1 MASTSINPT
10 SMANSLATAYT
21 QAAQDQLT
29 TQTNK
34 AQATSTALTSLRSA
48 LSTFN
53 TALTSLSAKKGLT
66 QNTATFSNTA
76 IGTATANATA
86 QAGSYSFFVEKLAT
100 GSQVAYQDLPA
111 AAASEGGPI
120 VVQMPDGAKINVTLA
135 DADGDGTISQAEVA
149 RAINL
154 APDNQG
160 KLTATTV
167 SANGKTQL
175 VLTAAQTGGVVDPVT
190 GVVPNI
196 TIDASGLP
204 AGTLQTALG
213 GAPNVLAAA
222 QNAVVWLGA
231 QGTGIKL
238 EQASNTFTSIPGV
251 SITFN
256 QAMSAGATPVT
267 LTVAG
272 DASGTAA
279 NVQSF
284 VDAYNA
290 LDKVLDGLTA
300 SGSADGKTSAGVF
313 ASDAGIRALR
323 GKLSS
328 ILRQSF
334 GGLSAIDLGVTSD
347 RNGNLNLDSSKLA
360 KALAAHPDGLS
371 QVFGSTSITSG
382 SGSGLLGALNDYAG
396 VWLNSANGLLK
407 SRQDS
412 VQRTQTALTDKQ
424 TRLDATF
431 KLYYER
437 YLQQFSALQTL
448 QDQMSQT
455 SDMFS
460 SLSTSG

>member
-10 SMANSLATAYT
+10 SMANTLATAYT

-34 AQATSTALTSLRSA
+34 AQATSTALNSLRSA
-48 LSTFN
+48 LNTFN
-53 TALTSLSAKKGLT
+53 SAVASLSAKKGLS
-66 QNTATFSNTA
+66 QNTATFSNPA
-76 IGTATANATA
+76 IGSASATSTA

-120 VVQMPDGAKINVTLA
+120 VVQMPDGTTINVALA
-135 DADGDGTISQAEVA
+135 DADNDGTISQAEVA

-154 APDNQG
+154 APTNQG
-160 KLTATTV
+160 KVTATTV

-175 VLTAAQTGGVVDPVT
+175 LLTAAQTGGAADPLT

-204 AGTLQTALG
+204 SGALQTALG
-213 GAPNVLAAA
+213 AAPNVLAAA

-231 QGTGIKL
+231 QGSGIKL

-251 SITFN
+251 SISFN
-256 QAMSAGATPVT
+256 QAMAAGATPVT
-267 LTVAG
+267 LTVAS

-279 NVQSF
+279 NVQTF

-290 LDKVLDGLTA
+290 LNKTLDSLTA
-300 SGSADGKTSAGVF
+300 AGSADGKTSAGAF

-334 GGLSAIDLGVTSD
+334 GGLSVIDLGVASD
-347 RNGNLNLDSSKLA
+347 RSGVLSLDSSKLS

-371 QVFGSTSITSG
+371 QVFGSSATTG
-382 SGSGLLGALNDYAG
+382 GSGLLGALNDYAG

-407 SRQDS
+407 NRQDS
-412 VQRTQTALTDKQ
+412 VQRTQTELTDKQ

-437 YLQQFSALQTL
+437 YLQQFTALQTL

-460 SLSTSG
+460 SLSTSGN

>member
-10 SMANSLATAYT
+10 SMANTLATAYT

-29 TQTNK
+29 TQTSK
-34 AQATSTALTSLRSA
+34 AQATSTALNSLRSA
-48 LSTFN
+48 LNTFN
-53 TALTSLSAKKGLT
+53 SAVTSLSAKKGLS
-66 QNTATFSNTA
+66 QNTATFSNPA
-76 IGTATANATA
+76 IGSASATSTA

-120 VVQMPDGAKINVTLA
+120 VVQMPDGTTINVTLA
-135 DADGDGTISQAEVA
+135 DADNDGTISQAEVA

-154 APDNQG
+154 APTNQG
-160 KLTATTV
+160 KVTATTV

-175 VLTAAQTGGVVDPVT
+175 LLTAAQTGGAADPLT

-204 AGTLQTALG
+204 SGALQTALG
-213 GAPNVLAAA
+213 AAPNVLAAA

-231 QGTGIKL
+231 QGSGIKL

-251 SITFN
+251 SIGFN
-256 QAMSAGATPVT
+256 QAMAAGATPVT
-267 LTVAG
+267 LTVAS

-279 NVQSF
+279 NVQTF

-290 LDKVLDGLTA
+290 LNKTLDSLTA
-300 SGSADGKTSAGVF
+300 AGSADGKTSAGAF

-334 GGLSAIDLGVTSD
+334 GGLSVIDLGVASD
-347 RNGNLNLDSSKLA
+347 RSGVLSLDSSKLS

-371 QVFGSTSITSG
+371 QVFGSTATTG
-382 SGSGLLGALNDYAG
+382 GSGLLGALNDYAG

-407 SRQDS
+407 NRQDS
-412 VQRTQTALTDKQ
+412 VQRTQTELTDKQ

-437 YLQQFSALQTL
+437 YLQQFTALQTL

-460 SLSTSG
+460 SLSTSGN

>member
-21 QAAQDQLT
+21 QVAQDQLT

-34 AQATSTALTSLRSA
+34 AQATSNALTSLRSA

-53 TALTSLSAKKGLT
+53 GALTALSAKKGLT
-66 QNTATFSNTA
+66 QSTATFSNTT
-76 IGTATANATA
+76 IGTATATSTA

-111 AAASEGGPI
+111 PAASEGGPI
-120 VVQMPDGAKINVTLA
+120 VVQMPDGTQINVTLA
-135 DADGDGTISQAEVA
+135 DADNDGTISQSEVA

-154 APDNQG
+154 APANQG

-175 VLTAAQTGGVVDPVT
+175 LLSAAQTGGLADPVT

-196 TIDASGLP
+196 AIDASGLP
-204 AGTLQTALG
+204 AGTLKTALG
-213 GAPNVLAAA
+213 GSPNVLVAA

-256 QAMSAGATPVT
+256 QAMAAGSAPVT

-279 NVQSF
+279 NVQTF

-290 LDKVLDGLTA
+290 LNKVLDSLTA
-300 SGSADGKTSAGVF
+300 TGSADGKTSAGAF

-323 GKLSS
+323 GKLAS

-334 GGLSAIDLGVTSD
+334 GGLSALDLGVKSD
-347 RNGNLNLDSSKLA
+347 RSGTLSLDSAKLG

-371 QVFGSTSITSG
+371 QVFGSTSATG
-382 SGSGLLGALNDYAG
+382 SSGLLGAFNDYAG

-407 SRQDS
+407 NRQDS
-412 VQRTQTALTDKQ
+412 LQRAQSALTEKQ

-437 YLQQFSALQTL
+437 YLQQFTALQGL
-448 QDQMSQT
+448 QEQMGQT
-455 SDMFS
+455 SNLFS
-460 SLSTSG
+460 SLSSSTS

>member
-10 SMANSLATAYT
+10 SMANTLATAYT
-21 QAAQDQLT
+21 QPAQDQLT
-29 TQTNK
+29 TQTSK
-34 AQATSTALTSLRSA
+34 AQATATALNSLRSA
-48 LSTFN
+48 LNTFN
-53 TALTSLSAKKGLT
+53 NAVTSLSAKKGLS
-66 QNTATFSNTA
+66 QNTATFSNPA
-76 IGTATANATA
+76 IGSASATSTA

-120 VVQMPDGAKINVTLA
+120 VVQMPDGTTINVTLA
-135 DADGDGTISQAEVA
+135 DADNDGTISQSEVA

-154 APDNQG
+154 APTNQG
-160 KLTATTV
+160 KVTATTV

-175 VLTAAQTGGVVDPVT
+175 LLTAAQTGGAADPLT

-204 AGTLQTALG
+204 SGNLKTALAG
-213 GAPNVLAAA
+213 GPNVLAAA
-222 QNAVVWLGA
+222 QNALVWLGA
-231 QGTGIKL
+231 QGSGIKL

-251 SITFN
+251 SISFN
-256 QAMSAGATPVT
+256 QAMTAGAAPVT
-267 LTVAG
+267 LTVAS

-279 NVQSF
+279 NVQTF

-290 LDKVLDGLTA
+290 LNKTLDSLTA
-300 SGSADGKTSAGVF
+300 AGSADGKTSAGAF

-328 ILRQSF
+328 ILRQNF
-334 GGLSAIDLGVTSD
+334 GGLSVIDLGVTSD
-347 RNGNLNLDSSKLA
+347 RSGVLSLDSSKLS

-371 QVFGSTSITSG
+371 QVFGGTSTTG
-382 SGSGLLGALNDYAG
+382 GSGLLGALNDYAG

-407 SRQDS
+407 NRQDS
-412 VQRTQTALTDKQ
+412 VQRTQTELTDKQ

-437 YLQQFSALQTL
+437 YLQQFTALQTL

-455 SDMFS
+455 TDMFS
-460 SLSTSG
+460 SLSTSGN

>member
-10 SMANSLATAYT
+10 SMASSLATAYT

-29 TQTNK
+29 TQTSK
-34 AQATSTALTSLRSA
+34 AQATSTALNSLRSA

-66 QNTATFSNTA
+66 QNTATFGNPAVGSA
-76 IGTATANATA
+76 SATSTA

-120 VVQMPDGAKINVTLA
+120 VVQMPDGTTINVTLA
-135 DADGDGTISQAEVA
+135 DADNDGTISQSEVA

-154 APDNQG
+154 APTNQG
-160 KLTATTV
+160 KLTAATV
-167 SANGKTQL
+167 TANGKTQL
-175 VLTAAQTGGVVDPVT
+175 VLSAAQTGGVADAGT

-196 TIDASGLP
+196 AIDASGLP
-204 AGTLQTALG
+204 AGTLKTALG
-213 GAPNVLAAA
+213 GGPNVLVAA

-251 SITFN
+251 SVTFS
-256 QAMSAGATPVT
+256 QAMAAGATPVT

-279 NVQSF
+279 NVQAF

-290 LDKVLDGLTA
+290 LNKTLDSLTA
-300 SGSADGKTSAGVF
+300 AGSADGKTSAGAF

-323 GKLSS
+323 GKLAS

-334 GGLSAIDLGVTSD
+334 GGLSVVDLGVTSD
-347 RNGNLNLDSSKLA
+347 RSGVLNLDSSKLG

-371 QVFGSTSITSG
+371 QVFGSTSSTG
-382 SGSGLLGALNDYAG
+382 GSGLLGTLNDYAG

-407 SRQDS
+407 NRQDS
-412 VQRTQTALTDKQ
+412 LQRTQSALTEKQ
-424 TRLDATF
+424 SRLDATF

-437 YLQQFSALQTL
+437 YLQQFTALQSL
-448 QDQMSQT
+448 QDQMGQT
-455 SDMFS
+455 STLFS
-460 SLSTSG
+460 SLSTGSSS